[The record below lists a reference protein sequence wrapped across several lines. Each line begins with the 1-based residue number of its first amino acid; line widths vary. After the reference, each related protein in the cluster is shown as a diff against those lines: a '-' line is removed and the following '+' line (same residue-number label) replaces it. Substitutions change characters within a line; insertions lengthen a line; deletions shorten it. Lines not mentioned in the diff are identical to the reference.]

1 MIVIISSCFG
11 FLKLCNITCP
21 GRICLF
27 SGDRINYLPD
37 LMSVYFAE
45 YGMNTAKV
53 SAVLTKSAN
62 KTKVIATCL
71 TFQNTQEW
79 RFPF

>member
-1 MIVIISSCFG
+1 MIVIISSFFG

-27 SGDRINYLPD
+27 SEDRINYLPD

-45 YGMNTAKV
+45 YGMNTA
-53 SAVLTKSAN
+53 
-62 KTKVIATCL
+62 
-71 TFQNTQEW
+71 
-79 RFPF
+79 